1 MQDIKHKKNIK
12 LFFEAIIKFILGVVI
27 IGILIFLPANT
38 INYWNGW
45 LFMGLLF
52 IPMFIAGIVM
62 MIKSPELL
70 RKRLNAKEKQSEQ
83 KQVVKLSGLMF
94 LAGFIIAGLN
104 YRYSWIELPN
114 IVVIISSVIFIIS
127 YILYAE
133 VLRENA
139 YLSRTIEVE
148 ENQKVID
155 TGLYGIVRHPMY
167 AATIFLFLSMP
178 LVLGSVISFIIFLVY
193 PFIIAKRIK
202 NEEEVLEKELK
213 GYSEYKKKV
222 KYKMIPF
229 IW

>member
-1 MQDIKHKKNIK
+1 MNIK
-12 LFFEAIIKFILGVVI
+12 LFFHAIIKFIFGVLI
-27 IGILIFLPANT
+27 IGLLLFIPANT

-45 LFMGLLF
+45 LFMALLF

-70 RKRLNAKEKQSEQ
+70 KKRLNAKEKEGEQ
-83 KQVVKLSGLMF
+83 KQVLIYSALMF

-104 YRYSWIELPN
+104 YRYNWITIPTP
-114 IVVIISSVIFIIS
+114 VVIVSSIVFVIA

-139 YLSRTIEVE
+139 YLSRTIEVQ
-148 ENQKVID
+148 ENQKVVD

-167 AATIFLFLSMP
+167 ASTILLFLSMP
-178 LVLGSVISFIIFLVY
+178 LVLGSVISFAIFLVY

-202 NEEEVLEKELK
+202 NEEEVLERELV

-222 KYKMIPF
+222 KYKVIPF